1 MKILV
6 TGGAGFIGS
15 HLVDA
20 YLADGHEVA
29 ILDNYSTG
37 KESNH
42 PKEVPAFKADATN
55 ADQVLQ
61 VVENFRPDIINHHSA
76 QVSVAVS
83 AREPLFDAEQN
94 ILGIINVLEAAKKVG
109 CVKKIIYSSSAGTV
123 YGEFGNEASTEDVAK
138 LPVSPYGL
146 SKYVVEEYIGLYTRT
161 TPMKS
166 TILRYGNV
174 FGPRQDPHGE
184 AGVCAIFAKKMLKNE
199 DCTIF
204 GDGLLERDYVYV
216 GDVVEANRLALTKGE
231 GEVMNISSGKG
242 TSVREIFDTLK
253 KVTNYTKNPVM
264 GPPRDGDAASNCHS
278 PAHAKE
284 VLGWEPKTSFEDGI
298 TATVEFF
305 RNQEA

>member
-37 KESNH
+37 KQENR
-42 PKEVPAFKADATN
+42 PKEVPAFQVDVTN
-55 ADQVLQ
+55 PDQVLQ
-61 VVENFRPDIINHHSA
+61 VVENFRPDIISHHAA

-83 AREPLFDAEQN
+83 AREPRLDAEQN
-94 ILGIINVLEAAKKVG
+94 ILGIISVLEAAKQVDT
-109 CVKKIIYSSSAGTV
+109 VKKIIFSSSAGTV
-123 YGEFGNEASTEDVAK
+123 YGDITEASTEETAK

-146 SKYVVEEYIGLYTRT
+146 SKYVAEEYLGLYGRT
-161 TPMKS
+161 SPLKT

-184 AGVCAIFAKKMLKNE
+184 AGVCAIFAKKMIAGA

-204 GDGLLERDYVYV
+204 GDGTLERDYVFIE
-216 GDVVEANRLALTKGE
+216 DVVEANRIALRQGDND
-231 GEVMNISSGKG
+231 VFNISSGQG
-242 TSVREIFDTLK
+242 TSTMDVFLALK
-253 KVTNYTKNPVM
+253 EAAAYPRDPIM
-264 GPPRDGDAASNCHS
+264 GPDRPGDAASNHHS
-278 PAHAKE
+278 PKKAGE
-284 VLGWEPKTSFEDGI
+284 VLGWQPKTSFTDGI
-298 TATVEFF
+298 AKTVAWF
-305 RNQEA
+305 RQQEA